1 MTDDEAA
8 SLGAYLRSERE
19 TAGLSLRQL
28 AEAAHVAHGYL
39 ARLERGEQSNPT
51 IEVLQKIAQALALD
65 FDELLTKFGVQR
77 TLPEPRVYFRRK
89 FGVSEDDAEVMAR
102 LIEKY
107 REKGGQENGEDIEK

>member
-1 MTDDEAA
+1 MTDGRAA

-19 TAGLSLRQL
+19 SAGLSLRQL
-28 AEAAHVAHGYL
+28 AELSHVAHGYL

-51 IEVLQKIAQALALD
+51 IDMLQKIAEALSLD
-65 FDELLTKFGVQR
+65 FDELLAKFGIKR

-107 REKGGQENGEDIEK
+107 QEKGGNKNGEDIED